1 MQSTF
6 STQLACLCALTLSFT
21 VSPAWL
27 QTLPKKTGTSKN
39 SKSPG
44 CCEELKKLK
53 VQVASLSSI
62 LEEMSKKQNDVLGQA
77 VTQVMALEGSIKLMD
92 ARLNDMEG
100 QYLEMNS
107 QLGLVQLQAAQMVT
121 QTSTDAVY
129 DCSSLYQ
136 RNYRSSGIYYLPP
149 DEFLGSPELQVRRYT
164 PREKRGKARSHARF
178 RIPIDL
184 ETVSILEEPTP
195 PSQLCTKQQELYGME
210 LGLSHVDLLFYTFP
224 KTPCN
229 FSVPSHSR
237 QGIFALPREVDG
249 LLEYMLETSNTEVT
263 LILAV
268 SINDP
273 LCLPECLNSP
283 LFSPSQVYCDME
295 TNGGGWTV
303 IQRRKIGLISFSQ
316 SWKQY
321 KEGFGSPQGDFW
333 LGNEHIHRLSR
344 RPSTLR
350 VELEASLTHKVM
362 VSFSLAEHIPLWL
375 VHKKH
380 VKHQFNEEV
389 ISSPESL
396 VKAPIFQDW
405 DGNSVFAQYSR
416 FAVGNELSS
425 YRLFLANFS
434 GSVPRDSMRYHNNTA
449 FSTMDKDNDK
459 CVDHCAQLRKGG
471 YWYNCCT
478 DSNLNGVYYRKDEH
492 NKSTDGIT
500 WYGWYGKIYSLKRVE
515 MKIRPTDFK
524 AERDPN
530 RVN

>member
-6 STQLACLCALTLSFT
+6 SPQLACLCALTLSFT
-21 VSPAWL
+21 VSPAWP

-53 VQVASLSSI
+53 VQVANLSSI
-62 LEEMSKKQNDVLGQA
+62 LEEMSKKQDNILGQA
-77 VTQVMALEGSIKLMD
+77 VTQVTALEGSIKLMD

-100 QYLEMNS
+100 KYSEMNS
-107 QLGLVQLQAAQMVT
+107 QLGLVQLQAVQTVT

-149 DEFLGSPELQVRRYT
+149 DEFLGSPELQV
-164 PREKRGKARSHARF
+164 
-178 RIPIDL
+178 
-184 ETVSILEEPTP
+184 
-195 PSQLCTKQQELYGME
+195 
-210 LGLSHVDLLFYTFP
+210 
-224 KTPCN
+224 
-229 FSVPSHSR
+229 
-237 QGIFALPREVDG
+237 
-249 LLEYMLETSNTEVT
+249 
-263 LILAV
+263 
-268 SINDP
+268 
-273 LCLPECLNSP
+273 
-283 LFSPSQVYCDME
+283 YCDME
-295 TNGGGWTV
+295 TDGGGWTV

-350 VELEASLTHKVM
+350 VELE
-362 VSFSLAEHIPLWL
+362 
-375 VHKKH
+375 
-380 VKHQFNEEV
+380 
-389 ISSPESL
+389 
-396 VKAPIFQDW
+396 DW

-434 GSVPRDSMRYHNNTA
+434 GSAPRDSMRYHNNTA

-478 DSNLNGVYYRKDEH
+478 DSNLNGVYYRKDDH
-492 NKSTDGIT
+492 NKNTDGIT